1 MAGWSGDVTVKG
13 GKAAYSI
20 RLYVV
25 ETSYSVENNTSDV
38 TWWLDM
44 YSTNSYYSSTSVSG
58 RYTAV
63 INDTTVYN
71 SVKTWSVGGNSG
83 TRIADGTMTISHDA
97 DGSKS
102 FSVSASYNTTV
113 DYGVYT
119 PWSGSL
125 SGSMSLTTIPRAT
138 AVSLDLSN
146 GTVMGNTITIK
157 GTPASSSF
165 NHKIYYQLNSG
176 AEVHIA
182 DVSSGNV
189 NKSWTIPTSLADS
202 VTTSNSASIAINLKT
217 YNGSTH
223 IGTKSTS
230 FTTTVPSTYVP
241 TIDSVTIA
249 DTNTALADKFG
260 AFIQSQSALKIT
272 IGASG
277 SHGSTIKSITGSVD
291 GSTYT
296 ASSGVITTK
305 KINSSGA
312 VSLVVSATDSRGN
325 TTSVTKSIDVT
336 VYSTPTMSGLSVVR
350 ANSDYEVDEVD
361 GTYALFGYSY
371 NVTSLDSK
379 NTFTF
384 KIQYKPKSSSS
395 WTDVTSITSGYSM
408 TNGTFKGGNI
418 LESTTNYDVRFG
430 IKDYFSSDYV
440 YLQTSVSETY
450 TLMNYGSKGKAVAFF
465 GQSSDGEDEIEVKGA
480 LRTYEFGAS
489 YYWAGSTSTENYD
502 NYIKL
507 LEFEILLTYTDMPI
521 TFRFNGRGQQA
532 ETVVTAVFKNENTK
546 DPELTSFT
554 FIGAVS
560 SCYLAKEDTS
570 KWGLYVLK
578 SCTREWI
585 TFNSYTCA
593 KNRFKV
599 TLTNSESSVVASLPT
614 PYYTAMDYYVN
625 KIYPVGSIYIT
636 VNSTNP
642 STWMGGTWTQFAQGR
657 TLVGVGGGT
666 DSNGTYWEFNA
677 GAYGGEYTHLLTS
690 DEMPSHNHWLGD
702 ANERAWAWSWGG
714 SGKTVFSN
722 NTDAAS
728 GNGESS
734 HNRPNTKQ
742 GDWFKTTY
750 TGGNGKHNNCQPYA
764 VTYIWK
770 RDA

>member
-25 ETSYSVENNTSDV
+25 ETSYSVENNTSNV

-63 INDTTVYN
+63 INGTTVYN

-176 AEVHIA
+176 TEVHIA

-241 TIDSVTIA
+241 TIDSVTIV
-249 DTNTALADKFG
+249 DTNTALANKFG

-277 SHGSTIKSITGSVD
+277 SHGSTIKSITCNID

-296 ASSGVITTK
+296 ASSGVITTN
-305 KINSSGA
+305 KINSSGS

-325 TTSVTKSIDVT
+325 TTSVTKSVDVT
-336 VYSTPTMSGLSVVR
+336 AYSNPTMSGLSVVR
-350 ANSDYEVDEVD
+350 TNSDYEVDEVD

-408 TNGTFKGGNI
+408 TNGTFNGGNI
-418 LESTTNYDVRFG
+418 LDSTTNYDVRFG

-450 TLMNYGSKGKAVAFF
+450 TLMNYGSDGKAVAFF
-465 GQSSDGEDEIEVKGA
+465 GQSNNGTNEIEVFGSLEVNAVTFASLVARIQA
-480 LRTYEFGAS
+480 LETWKS
-489 YYWAGSTSTENYD
+489 NVLSGST
-502 NYIKL
+502 
-507 LEFEILLTYTDMPI
+507 
-521 TFRFNGRGQQA
+521 
-532 ETVVTAVFKNENTK
+532 
-546 DPELTSFT
+546 
-554 FIGAVS
+554 
-560 SCYLAKEDTS
+560 
-570 KWGLYVLK
+570 
-578 SCTREWI
+578 
-585 TFNSYTCA
+585 
-593 KNRFKV
+593 
-599 TLTNSESSVVASLPT
+599 
-614 PYYTAMDYYVN
+614 
-625 KIYPVGSIYIT
+625 
-636 VNSTNP
+636 
-642 STWMGGTWTQFAQGR
+642 
-657 TLVGVGGGT
+657 
-666 DSNGTYWEFNA
+666 
-677 GAYGGEYTHLLTS
+677 
-690 DEMPSHNHWLGD
+690 
-702 ANERAWAWSWGG
+702 
-714 SGKTVFSN
+714 
-722 NTDAAS
+722 
-728 GNGESS
+728 
-734 HNRPNTKQ
+734 
-742 GDWFKTTY
+742 
-750 TGGNGKHNNCQPYA
+750 A
-764 VTYIWK
+764 VTIES
-770 RDA
+770 